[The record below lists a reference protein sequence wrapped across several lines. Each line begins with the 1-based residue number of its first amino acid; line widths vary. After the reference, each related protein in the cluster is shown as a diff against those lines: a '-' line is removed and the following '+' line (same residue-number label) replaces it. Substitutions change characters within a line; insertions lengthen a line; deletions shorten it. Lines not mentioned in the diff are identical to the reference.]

1 MENGIVV
8 VKFQCLKHQQKCEKN
23 IRFDI
28 PLYVTQSTKIQV
40 SVATALAGVFA
51 ILVNKIC
58 KIMEIF
64 E

>member
-1 MENGIVV
+1 M
-8 VKFQCLKHQQKCEKN
+8 HQ
-23 IRFDI
+23 
-28 PLYVTQSTKIQV
+28 YQSQN
-40 SVATALAGVFA
+40 SVAVALTGVFA